1 MSEGARELYQP
12 LINITSGLIRA
23 ATVMAG
29 RPLPFQSASFGPSL
43 SLPLPHRPTD
53 ATVTTG
59 NGFVHTDMNKKRKKK
74 KGGRKEGK
82 TWRCI
87 LSWICVTALWSGS

>member
-59 NGFVHTDMNKKRKKK
+59 NGFVHTDMKR
-74 KGGRKEGK
+74 GGRKDVAMHSLLDM
-82 TWRCI
+82 CH
-87 LSWICVTALWSGS
+87 CALVWELN